1 MWFTAVLLIL
11 FFATFIPAVLHA
23 RSGARLFDGEA
34 LRGRMGP
41 TARADATGRWVLMP
55 QSPEVVR
62 RARRRRALRLRRRIL
77 LGLVALALISGV
89 AAVWLGP
96 PAWAGHAAA
105 DGLLAAY
112 VMYLIRSRQTRTGE
126 VAVVRRLP
134 AARTSEPTGEV
145 VREPASAAGNRL
157 RRA

>member
-1 MWFTAVLLIL
+1 MWFTVVLLIL
-11 FFATFIPAVLHA
+11 FLATFIPAVLHA
-23 RSGARLFDGEA
+23 RRGARLFDGEA
-34 LRGRMGP
+34 FRGRMRP
-41 TARADATGRWVLMP
+41 TVRADAAGRWVLMP

-62 RARRRRALRLRRRIL
+62 RVRRRRALRLRRRIL
-77 LGLVALALISGV
+77 LGLVALALVSGP

-96 PAWAGHAAA
+96 AAWAGHAVV

-112 VMYLIRSRQTRTGE
+112 VMYLIRNRQVRAGE

-134 AARTSEPTGEV
+134 AARTSEPRDEAV
-145 VREPASAAGNRL
+145 PEPASAAGNRL